1 MAEKRRPV
9 LQMDTAELR
18 GMEVL
23 QELDEF
29 LDEEECEYDREYV
42 ESCVSL
48 LIPNLGQ
55 GCAECR
61 RAATPTLAAVSNGH
75 AECLQEIVHAS
86 TQAELDLRSVMGNEN
101 GASLSHIAA
110 RRGELDCLRVL
121 LGADRGLC
129 EVGDS
134 RGTTPLHVCANHGH
148 VECLR
153 CLLCEGR
160 CGLRRNQDG
169 ATAIHFAAASG
180 RTECLKVLIEEGG
193 GDPNEQTDSGETPG
207 EYR

>member
-1 MAEKRRPV
+1 M
-9 LQMDTAELR
+9 
-18 GMEVL
+18 
-23 QELDEF
+23 QESS
-29 LDEEECEYDREYV
+29 Y
-42 ESCVSL
+42 
-48 LIPNLGQ
+48 
-55 GCAECR
+55 
-61 RAATPTLAAVSNGH
+61 PTLAAVSSGH
-75 AECLQEIVHAS
+75 AECLQEIVSAS
-86 TQAELDLRSVMGNEN
+86 AQADLDLRSVMGSEN
-101 GASLSHIAA
+101 GMSLSHIAA

-121 LGADRGLC
+121 LEADRGLC

-160 CGLRRNQDG
+160 CGLQRNQNG

-180 RTECLKVLIEEGG
+180 HNECLKVLIEEGG

-207 EYR
+207 ELEHLP